1 MRLGSNLPSLIGMVH
16 LLPLPGSPRFTN
28 DLSAVIDYA
37 CHDAVILKD
46 AGFPALMIENFGDA
60 PFFPDRVPAIT
71 VAAMTRA
78 VAAVAEVTRLPI
90 GVNVLRN
97 DALSALAIAAAT
109 GAAMIRVNVLTG
121 LMNTDQG
128 PIVGRAAEVVRERQ
142 RLCPDVAILADVLVK
157 HASPPFGA
165 TIEQAGLDTWE
176 RGGADALIVSGTGT
190 GVVPDLDEATR
201 LRKAVPDARI
211 LIGSGS
217 SAAGLSAFAGLAD
230 GAIVG
235 SSIKVDGNVFNQVD
249 PGRALELVRVAA
261 RLGWAG

>member
-1 MRLGSNLPSLIGMVH
+1 MVH
-16 LLPLPGSPRFTN
+16 LLPLPGSPRFAH
-28 DLSAVIDYA
+28 DL
-37 CHDAVILKD
+37 DAVIEFACRDAITLKD
-46 AGFPALMIENFGDA
+46 AGFPALMVENFGDA
-60 PFFPDRVPAIT
+60 PFYPDRVPPIT

-78 VAAVAEVTRLPI
+78 VTAVAEATELPI

-97 DALSALAIAAAT
+97 DGSSALAIAAAT

-128 PIVGRAAEVVRERQ
+128 PIVGKAAEIGRERHQ
-142 RLCPDVAILADVLVK
+142 LCPEVAVLADVLVK
-157 HASPPFGA
+157 HASPPFGI
-165 TIEQAGLDTWE
+165 TIEQAGIDTWE

-201 LRKAVPDARI
+201 LRKAVPEARI

-217 SAAGLSAFAGLAD
+217 SATGLGAFAGIAD

-235 SSIKVDGNVFNQVD
+235 SSVKVDGNVLNQVD
-249 PGRALELVRVAA
+249 PERALELVRVAA
-261 RLGWAG
+261 QLGWVG

>member
-1 MRLGSNLPSLIGMVH
+1 MVH
-16 LLPLPGSPRFTN
+16 LLPLPGSPRFN
-28 DLSAVIDYA
+28 HDLDAVIDFA
-37 CHDAVILKD
+37 RRDAVLLKD
-46 AGFPALMIENFGDA
+46 AGFPALMVENFGDA
-60 PFFPDRVPAIT
+60 PFYPDRVPPIT

-78 VAAVAEVTRLPI
+78 VEAVADATGLPI

-97 DALSALAIAAAT
+97 DASAALAIAAAT

-128 PIVGRAAEVVRERQ
+128 PIVGRAAELVRERQ
-142 RLCPDVAILADVLVK
+142 HLCPAIAILADVLVK
-157 HASPPFGA
+157 HASPPLGV

-190 GVVPDLDEATR
+190 GMISDLDEATR
-201 LRKAVPDARI
+201 LRKAVPEATI

-217 SAAGLSAFAGLAD
+217 SAAGLGAFAGIAD

-235 SSIKVDGNVFNQVD
+235 SSIKVGGNVFNQVD
-249 PGRALELVRVAA
+249 PERALELARVAA
-261 RLGWAG
+261 RLGWLG

>member
-1 MRLGSNLPSLIGMVH
+1 MVH
-16 LLPLPGSPRFTN
+16 LPPLPGSPRFTH
-28 DLSAVIDYA
+28 DLDAVIEFA
-37 CHDAVILKD
+37 RRDALILKD
-46 AGFPALMIENFGDA
+46 AGFPALMVENFGDA
-60 PFFPDRVPAIT
+60 PFYPDLVPPIT

-78 VAAVAEVTRLPI
+78 VAAVAESTGLPI

-97 DALSALAIAAAT
+97 DAFSALAIAAAT
-109 GAAMIRVNVLTG
+109 GAPMIRVNVLAG

-128 PIVGRAAEVVRERQ
+128 PIVGKAAEVVRERQ

-157 HASPPFGA
+157 HASPPFGI

-190 GVVPDLDEATR
+190 GVIPDLDEATR
-201 LRKAVPDARI
+201 LRKAIPEARI

-217 SAAGLSAFAGLAD
+217 SAAGLGAFAGIAD

-235 SSIKVDGNVFNQVD
+235 SSIKVDGKVLNQVD
-249 PGRALELVRVAA
+249 PDRALELVRVAA

>member
-1 MRLGSNLPSLIGMVH
+1 MVH
-16 LLPLPGSPRFTN
+16 LRPLPGSPRFGH
-28 DLSAVIDYA
+28 DLAQVIEFA
-37 CHDAVILKD
+37 RRDAIILKD
-46 AGFPALMIENFGDA
+46 AGFPALMVENFGDA
-60 PFFPDRVPAIT
+60 PFYPDRVPPIT

-97 DALSALAIAAAT
+97 DARSALAIAAAT

-128 PIVGRAAEVVRERQ
+128 PIIGRAAEVVRERHL
-142 RLCPDVAILADVLVK
+142 LCPDVAILADVLVK
-157 HASPPFGA
+157 HASPPFGI
-165 TIEQAGLDTWE
+165 TVEQAGLDTWE

-190 GVVPDLDEATR
+190 GVIPDLDEATR
-201 LRKAVPDARI
+201 LRKAVPEARI

-217 SAAGLSAFAGLAD
+217 SAAGLGAFAGIAD

-249 PGRALELVRVAA
+249 PGRARELVRAA
-261 RLGWAG
+261 DRLGWLG